1 MNPLKNFFF
10 FVASLVFI
18 SCSKEKSENRTVLE
32 GSYSGIFT
40 TYNKTSG
47 EEFTGDVIVKFK
59 ADSFF
64 SSANKNRH
72 PAGGSGTYEILGNK
86 IIFKDQNA
94 WTAEFDWGLILAH
107 EYSYILKSKELTLT
121 KSNKYTTYTYKL
133 KKD

>member
-1 MNPLKNFFF
+1 M
-10 FVASLVFI
+10 ASLVFI
-18 SCSKEKSENRTVLE
+18 SCSKEKSEKITQLE

-40 TYNKTSG
+40 AYNKSSEEAVTG
-47 EEFTGDVIVKFK
+47 EVIVKFK

-64 SSANKNRH
+64 SSANNNRH
-72 PAGGSGTYEILGNK
+72 PAGGSGTFEIFDNK